1 MPKIPRGLTDKDMVK
16 NYVEE
21 ATIESQLLTAEKNAE
36 RRKQLEEAEA
46 PPAPLAKAGFTKEL
60 TEKLGMELLA
70 LKIELSNSGVKSY
83 NLKVKRDGEKITC
96 NFYCRLRADNFRK
109 SSQDDSR
116 NFRRNADDSVRN
128 HFTGNGDSPH

>member
-83 NLKVKRDGEKITC
+83 NLKVKRDGEKIT
-96 NFYCRLRADNFRK
+96 L
-109 SSQDDSR
+109 
-116 NFRRNADDSVRN
+116 SVVDKK
-128 HFTGNGDSPH
+128 FKD

>member
-1 MPKIPRGLTDKDMVK
+1 MAKIPRGLTDKDMVK

-46 PPAPLAKAGFTKEL
+46 PPEPLAKAGFTKEL

-83 NLKVKRDGEKITC
+83 NLKIKRDGEKITLTVT
-96 NFYCRLRADNFRK
+96 NNKF
-109 SSQDDSR
+109 
-116 NFRRNADDSVRN
+116 
-128 HFTGNGDSPH
+128 